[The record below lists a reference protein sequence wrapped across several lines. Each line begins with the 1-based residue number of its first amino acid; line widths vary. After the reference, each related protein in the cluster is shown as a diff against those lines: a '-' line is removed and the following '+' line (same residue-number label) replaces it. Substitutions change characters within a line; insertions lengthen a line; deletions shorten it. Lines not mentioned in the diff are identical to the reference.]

1 MTPKKSFLPLLT
13 VLVIVL
19 GCNNIYKEPDKVIC
33 IQPFTDFKASDAS
46 YVFNYLKKNYQNVL
60 LCDPISLPSSA
71 YVKQRNR
78 YRADSLIRYLR
89 DYRQGDSITVGL
101 TNYDISTTK
110 NGVADWGVMGL
121 GYRPGRACVISTY
134 RLKNKNKNKK
144 EQLLKVT
151 MHEIGHTFNLP
162 HCNNKTCLMRDA
174 EGGNPLDEE
183 KDFCNHC
190 KLMLQKKGLI
200 LVDLQ
205 F

>member
-1 MTPKKSFLPLLT
+1 MIFPP
-13 VLVIVL
+13 
-19 GCNNIYKEPDKVIC
+19 
-33 IQPFTDFKASDAS
+33 Q
-46 YVFNYLKKNYQNVL
+46 
-60 LCDPISLPSSA
+60 
-71 YVKQRNR
+71 
-78 YRADSLIRYLR
+78 
-89 DYRQGDSITVGL
+89 
-101 TNYDISTTK
+101 K

-134 RLKNKNKNKK
+134 RLKNKNKK